1 MKTLNQ
7 FITESIFR
15 SGERR
20 AGIGEVMAADKEE
33 LKEMI
38 EQMIKRFGNKCNLN
52 SIDTSNITDMSGLF
66 EGSSFNGDISEWDVS
81 SVTNMT
87 HMFDSSKFNGDI
99 SKWDVSAVNDMTGMF
114 YRSKFNGDISDW
126 DVSRVRYMTSM
137 FEGSKF
143 NGDISKWSAPK
154 LRSTDYMFDD
164 CPLTKKYE
172 HTPDVIDG
180 HILTKE
186 EKYN

>member
-7 FITESIFR
+7 FITESILR

-20 AGIGEVMAADKEE
+20 AGIREVMPADKEE
-33 LKEMI
+33 LKEII
-38 EQMIKRFGNKCNLN
+38 EQMIKRSGNKCNLN
-52 SIDTSNITDMSGLF
+52 SIDTSNITDMSELF
-66 EGSSFNGDISEWDVS
+66 NGSS
-81 SVTNMT
+81 
-87 HMFDSSKFNGDI
+87 FNGDI

-114 YRSKFNGDISDW
+114 KDSKFNGDISDW